1 MTAQIIQQCDTQDTG
16 LKWRGRE
23 VLGHHFSTT
32 EAARGGGEAYNT
44 SLHTDVKNQTRGE
57 THPATQSPRRRQR
70 LISHCT

>member
-32 EAARGGGEAYNT
+32 EAARGGGRHTTQAYT
-44 SLHTDVKNQTRGE
+44 LT
-57 THPATQSPRRRQR
+57 
-70 LISHCT
+70 